1 MSERDLVKELKATIA
16 DLTQDRDDALAKIKA
31 KESRMK
37 QVMIK
42 LEHATSDVQATG
54 HKIGEQN
61 KKILDLEAKLATK
74 EELLEEALIKIKALK
89 MGHFDENDS
98 TQKTDTDTDDKELD

>member
-1 MSERDLVKELKATIA
+1 MSERDLIKELKATIA
-16 DLTQDRDDALAKIKA
+16 DLTADRDEALAKIKA

-61 KKILDLEAKLATK
+61 KHIAELQAKLDTK
-74 EELLEEALIKIKALK
+74 EKLLDEALVKIK
-89 MGHFDENDS
+89 GIHEDS
-98 TQKTDTDTDDKELD
+98 TQEPDTHTEDKDLD

>member
-1 MSERDLVKELKATIA
+1 
-16 DLTQDRDDALAKIKA
+16 
-31 KESRMK
+31 MK

-61 KKILDLEAKLATK
+61 KIIAELQAKLDTK
-74 EELLEEALIKIKALK
+74 DKLLDEALQKIKDI
-89 MGHFDENDS
+89 HDDS
-98 TQKTDTDTDDKELD
+98 TQEPNTDTEDQDLDQ

>member
-1 MSERDLVKELKATIA
+1 MSERDLIKELKATIA
-16 DLTQDRDDALAKIKA
+16 DLTADRDDALAKVKT

-61 KKILDLEAKLATK
+61 KQIAELQAKLDTK
-74 EELLEEALIKIKALK
+74 EKLLEEALQKIK
-89 MGHFDENDS
+89 DINDDS
-98 TQKTDTDTDDKELD
+98 TEKTDTNTEDTDLD